1 MPIEDL
7 SKTRRLSRITVLR
20 CGGLIVK
27 TLETELW
34 LDSAGSSE
42 GLTLISHAH
51 SDHVPRNLR
60 KVISTPE
67 TACILKIFR
76 DGFDWISLRFGEC
89 IEFGDVRISTEP
101 SGHVLGSSQF
111 LIDSGDERL
120 VYTGDLNVY
129 DSIVLKGA
137 KSIDADKLVIEATYG
152 SPNYIFPRREEIY
165 AKIIDWIIRTIKSG
179 EIPAFKVYA
188 LGKAQEIM
196 KLVNTYLKVP
206 VITSWTVSKIAEK
219 YVDHGIQLSYL
230 PIYTD
235 EGLEVFSQGECVYIA
250 SKRRNPPSRKKIRWA
265 VATGWA
271 LRYRYSGFDEA
282 FPLSG
287 HSDYPGLIRYV
298 EESKPKE
305 IYVVHGFV
313 ESFVKQLRRRGF
325 NALELRE
332 SQMRIDKC

>member
-1 MPIEDL
+1 
-7 SKTRRLSRITVLR
+7 
-20 CGGLIVK
+20 
-27 TLETELW
+27 
-34 LDSAGSSE
+34 
-42 GLTLISHAH
+42 
-51 SDHVPRNLR
+51 
-60 KVISTPE
+60 
-67 TACILKIFR
+67 
-76 DGFDWISLRFGEC
+76 LRFGEC
-89 IEFGDVRISTEP
+89 IEFRDVRISAES

-137 KSIDADKLVIEATYG
+137 KPIEADKLVIEATYG

-165 AKIIDWIIRTIKSG
+165 ARIIDWIIKTIRSG

-219 YVDHGIQLSYL
+219 YVDHGIRLSYL
-230 PIYTD
+230 PIYSD
-235 EGLEVFSQGECVYIA
+235 EGLEAFSQGECVYIA
-250 SKRRNPPSRKKIRWA
+250 SKRRNPPSKRRIRWA

-298 EESKPKE
+298 EESRPRE
-305 IYVVHGFV
+305 IYVIHGFV
-313 ESFVKQLRRRGF
+313 KSFVKQLRRRGF

-332 SQMRIDKC
+332 SQEI

>member
-1 MPIEDL
+1 MRKLYAYRVL
-7 SKTRRLSRITVLR
+7 SKLWRLSRITVLKR
-20 CGGLIVK
+20 GGLIVK
-27 TLETELW
+27 ISETELW
-34 LDSAGSSE
+34 LDSARSKRD
-42 GLTLISHAH
+42 LTLISHAH
-51 SDHVPRNLR
+51 SDHVPRNLG

-67 TACILKIFR
+67 TASILKIFR
-76 DGFDWISLRFGEC
+76 DGFDWIDLRFGEY
-89 IEFGDVRISTEP
+89 IGLGDVKISAES

-137 KSIDADKLVIEATYG
+137 QPIEADKLVIEATYG

-165 AKIIDWIIRTIKSG
+165 ARIIDWIIKTIRSG

-219 YVDHGIQLSYL
+219 YVDHGIRLSYL
-230 PIYTD
+230 PIYSD
-235 EGLEVFSQGECVYIA
+235 EGLEALSQGECVYIA
-250 SKRRNPPSRKKIRWA
+250 SKRRNPPSKRRIRWA

-298 EESKPKE
+298 EESRPRE
-305 IYVVHGFV
+305 IYVIHGFV
-313 ESFVKQLRRRGF
+313 KSFVKQLRRRGF

-332 SQMRIDKC
+332 SQEI

>member
-1 MPIEDL
+1 MRKLYAYQTLPKIWRL
-7 SKTRRLSRITVLR
+7 SKITVLR
-20 CGGLIVK
+20 HGGLIVK
-27 TLETELW
+27 TSETELW
-34 LDSAGSSE
+34 LDSARSKRD
-42 GLTLISHAH
+42 LTLISHAH
-51 SDHVPRNLR
+51 SDHVPRNLGR
-60 KVISTPE
+60 VILTPE
-67 TACILKIFR
+67 TASILKIFR
-76 DGFDWISLRFGEC
+76 DGFDWIGLRFGEC
-89 IEFGDVRISTEP
+89 IEFRDVKISAES

-111 LIDSGDERL
+111 LIDSGDERF

-137 KSIDADKLVIEATYG
+137 KPIEADKLVIEATYG

-165 AKIIDWIIRTIKSG
+165 ARIIDWMIKTIRSG

-219 YVDHGIQLSYL
+219 YVDHGIRLSYL
-230 PIYTD
+230 PIYSD
-235 EGLEVFSQGECVYIA
+235 EGLEAFSQGECVYIA
-250 SKRRNPPSRKKIRWA
+250 SKRRNPPSKRRIRWA

-298 EESKPKE
+298 EESRPRE

-313 ESFVKQLRRRGF
+313 KSFVKQLRRKGF

-332 SQMRIDKC
+332 SQF

>member
-1 MPIEDL
+1 VRKLYAYQTLPKIWRL
-7 SKTRRLSRITVLR
+7 SKITVLR
-20 CGGLIVK
+20 HGGLIVK
-27 TLETELW
+27 TPETELW
-34 LDSAGSSE
+34 LDSARSKRD
-42 GLTLISHAH
+42 LTLISHAH
-51 SDHVPRNLR
+51 SDHVPRNLGR
-60 KVISTPE
+60 VILTPE
-67 TACILKIFR
+67 TASILKIFR
-76 DGFDWISLRFGEC
+76 DGFDWIGLRFGEC
-89 IEFGDVRISTEP
+89 IEFRDVKISAES

-111 LIDSGDERL
+111 LIDSGDERF

-137 KSIDADKLVIEATYG
+137 KPIEADKLVIEATYG

-165 AKIIDWIIRTIKSG
+165 ARIIDWIIKTIRSG

-219 YVDHGIQLSYL
+219 YVDHGIRLSYL
-230 PIYTD
+230 PIYSD
-235 EGLEVFSQGECVYIA
+235 EGLEAFSQGECVYIA
-250 SKRRNPPSRKKIRWA
+250 SKRRNPPSKRRIRWA

-298 EESKPKE
+298 EESRPRE

-313 ESFVKQLRRRGF
+313 KSFVKQLRRKGF

-332 SQMRIDKC
+332 SQF

>member
-1 MPIEDL
+1 MRKLYAYRAL
-7 SKTRRLSRITVLR
+7 SKLWRLSRITVLR
-20 CGGLIVK
+20 RGGLIVK
-27 TLETELW
+27 TSETELW
-34 LDSAGSSE
+34 LDSAGSKRD
-42 GLTLISHAH
+42 LTLISHAH
-51 SDHVPRNLR
+51 SDHVPRNLGR
-60 KVISTPE
+60 VVTTPE
-67 TACILKIFR
+67 TASILKIFR
-76 DGFDWISLRFGEC
+76 DGFDWIGLRFGEY
-89 IEFGDVRISTEP
+89 IGFSDARISAEP

-137 KSIDADKLVIEATYG
+137 KPIQADKLIIEATYG

-165 AKIIDWIIRTIKSG
+165 ARIIDWIVRTIRSG

-196 KLVNTYLKVP
+196 KLVNTYLKIP

-219 YVDHGIQLSYL
+219 YVDHGIRLSYL
-230 PIYTD
+230 PIYSD
-235 EGLEVFSQGECVYIA
+235 DGVEAFSQGECVYIA
-250 SKRRNPPSRKKIRWA
+250 SKRRNPPSKKRIRWA

-271 LRYRYSGFDEA
+271 LRYRYGGFDEA

-298 EESKPKE
+298 EESRPKE
-305 IYVVHGFV
+305 IYVIHGFV
-313 ESFVKQLRRRGF
+313 KSFVKQLRRRGF
-325 NALELRE
+325 NALELRG
-332 SQMRIDKC
+332 

>member
-1 MPIEDL
+1 MRKLYAYQTLPKIWRL
-7 SKTRRLSRITVLR
+7 SKITVLR
-20 CGGLIVK
+20 HGGLIVK
-27 TLETELW
+27 TPETELW
-34 LDSAGSSE
+34 LDSARSKRD
-42 GLTLISHAH
+42 LTLISHAH
-51 SDHVPRNLR
+51 SDHVPRNLGR
-60 KVISTPE
+60 VILTPE
-67 TACILKIFR
+67 TASILKIFR
-76 DGFDWISLRFGEC
+76 DGFDWIGLRFGEC
-89 IEFGDVRISTEP
+89 IEFRDVKISAES

-111 LIDSGDERL
+111 LIDSGDERF

-137 KSIDADKLVIEATYG
+137 KPIEADKLVIEATYG

-165 AKIIDWIIRTIKSG
+165 ARIIDWMIKTIRSG

-219 YVDHGIQLSYL
+219 YVDHGIRLSYL
-230 PIYTD
+230 PIYSD
-235 EGLEVFSQGECVYIA
+235 EGLEAFSQGECVYIA
-250 SKRRNPPSRKKIRWA
+250 SKRRNPPSKRRIRWA

-298 EESKPKE
+298 EESRPRE

-313 ESFVKQLRRRGF
+313 KSFVKQLRRKGF

-332 SQMRIDKC
+332 SQF

>member
-1 MPIEDL
+1 M
-7 SKTRRLSRITVLR
+7 SKITVLR
-20 CGGLIVK
+20 HGGLIVK
-27 TLETELW
+27 TPETELW
-34 LDSAGSSE
+34 LDSARSKRD
-42 GLTLISHAH
+42 LTLISHAH
-51 SDHVPRNLR
+51 SDHVPRNLGR
-60 KVISTPE
+60 VILTPE
-67 TACILKIFR
+67 TASILKIFR
-76 DGFDWISLRFGEC
+76 DGFDWIGLRFGEC
-89 IEFGDVRISTEP
+89 IEFRDVKISAES

-111 LIDSGDERL
+111 LIDSGDERF

-137 KSIDADKLVIEATYG
+137 KPIEADKLVIEATYG

-165 AKIIDWIIRTIKSG
+165 ARIIDWIIKTIRSG

-219 YVDHGIQLSYL
+219 YVDHGIRLSYL
-230 PIYTD
+230 PIYSD
-235 EGLEVFSQGECVYIA
+235 EGLEAFSQGECVYIA
-250 SKRRNPPSRKKIRWA
+250 SKRRNPPSKRRIRWA

-298 EESKPKE
+298 EESRPRE

-313 ESFVKQLRRRGF
+313 KSFVKQLRRKGF
-325 NALELRE
+325 
-332 SQMRIDKC
+332 